1 MKPHKPKNRYKIR
14 LKNNKKI
21 KGDKNQIKK
30 DNKTLNQKVK
40 RGKEFF
46 LTKDNKRKELKIRF

>member
-1 MKPHKPKNRYKIR
+1 MKSHKPKNRYKIR

-40 RGKEFF
+40 KGARNFF
-46 LTKDNKRKELKIRF
+46 

>member
-1 MKPHKPKNRYKIR
+1 